1 MCVLNTEE
9 LLFTKMFS
17 AGCVTP
23 LIVGISCLKQDPD
36 DVDTPAE
43 NINQQYAA
51 IRSAHNAIRQATNRP
66 A

>member
-1 MCVLNTEE
+1 
-9 LLFTKMFS
+9 MFS

-23 LIVGISCLKQDPD
+23 LIAGTSCLKQGPD
-36 DVDTPAE
+36 NVDTPAE

-51 IRSAHNAIRQATNRP
+51 IRSAHNAIRQAADRL

>member
-1 MCVLNTEE
+1 MCLNTEE

-23 LIVGISCLKQDPD
+23 LIAGTSCLKQDPD

-43 NINQQYAA
+43 NINHQYAA
-51 IRSAHNAIRQATNRP
+51 GISSHNAIRQAADRP

>member
-1 MCVLNTEE
+1 
-9 LLFTKMFS
+9 MFS
-17 AGCVTP
+17 AGCVTL

-43 NINQQYAA
+43 NINHQYAA
-51 IRSAHNAIRQATNRP
+51 GISAHNDIRKAADRP

>member
-1 MCVLNTEE
+1 
-9 LLFTKMFS
+9 MFS

-23 LIVGISCLKQDPD
+23 LIAGISCLKQDPD

-43 NINQQYAA
+43 NINHQYAA
-51 IRSAHNAIRQATNRP
+51 GISAHNAIRKAADRP

>member
-1 MCVLNTEE
+1 
-9 LLFTKMFS
+9 MFS

-23 LIVGISCLKQDPD
+23 LIAGISCLKQDPD
-36 DVDTPAE
+36 DVYTPAE

-51 IRSAHNAIRQATNRP
+51 GISAHNDIRQAADRP

>member
-1 MCVLNTEE
+1 
-9 LLFTKMFS
+9 MFS

-23 LIVGISCLKQDPD
+23 LIAGTSCLKQDPD

-51 IRSAHNAIRQATNRP
+51 IRSAHNAIRQAADRL

>member
-1 MCVLNTEE
+1 
-9 LLFTKMFS
+9 MFS

-23 LIVGISCLKQDPD
+23 LTAGTSCLKQDPD

-51 IRSAHNAIRQATNRP
+51 IRSAHNDIRKAADRP